1 MQEQKVQILLPPI
14 STLPLL
20 SKTSKNLNLLQI
32 SEKGE
37 VKLNST
43 EAIEPDVIQQ
53 ILDYSLLRAK
63 SYEIAQIQI
72 ERANNLQA
80 ILAGVLVALI
90 VFTTSFTFSR
100 LLKNNVIKA
109 QTNVISITV

>member
-1 MQEQKVQILLPPI
+1 MQEQKTPILSPPI
-14 STLPLL
+14 TTIPLL

-43 EAIEPDVIQQ
+43 EAIDPDVIQQ
-53 ILDYSLLRAK
+53 ILDYSHLRAK
-63 SYEIAQIQI
+63 SYELTQTQI
-72 ERANNLQA
+72 ERANNQQTL
-80 ILAGVLVALI
+80 IIGFMLTLVL
-90 VFTTSFTFSR
+90 FTTTFTLSR
-100 LLKNNVIKA
+100 FFKVQVIKA